1 MSPAPLDL
9 TETMPPR
16 PRKGRRILVVILLL
30 VLLAPTPWLARRGA
44 SKLAFF
50 HVSRVVVDGTRYLSP
65 DTVIGR
71 LAIDTVN
78 SVWDDPAP
86 LEARVR
92 ALPQVA
98 DVSISRKLPGTLVVK
113 VRENAPVALVPG
125 ARGLE
130 VVDSAGRSLPIDPAR
145 ESLDLPVS
153 TQRDLGLIHMLG
165 EVRSR
170 HAVLYRRISEVS
182 RDAAG
187 DVLLLVAS
195 NAPAPAPAPPVAPPV
210 APPAATSDSL
220 AIGADT
226 ATTVAAAGPQMLRV
240 RAKLGVSATRLTDIF
255 PVEFDLRRRGARV
268 AELDLR
274 YRDQVIARLQ

>member
-1 MSPAPLDL
+1 VSPAPLDL
-9 TETMPPR
+9 TEARQPR

-50 HVSRVVVDGTRYLSP
+50 HVSRVVVDGTRNLSP

-71 LAIDTVN
+71 LGIDTVN

-98 DVSISRKLPGTLVVK
+98 EVSISRKLPGTLVVR

-145 ESLDLPVS
+145 EALDLPVS
-153 TQRDLGLIHMLG
+153 TQRDLGLISMLG
-165 EVRSR
+165 EVRLR

-187 DVLLLVAS
+187 DVLLLLAS
-195 NAPAPAPAPPVAPPV
+195 NAPAPAPVPSVSPPT
-210 APPAATSDSL
+210 AASDSL

-226 ATTVAAAGPQMLRV
+226 ATTIAVIGPQMLRV

>member
-1 MSPAPLDL
+1 VSPAPLDL
-9 TETMPPR
+9 TEPR
-16 PRKGRRILVVILLL
+16 QPRARKGRRFLVVILLL
-30 VLLAPTPWLARRGA
+30 VLLSPTPWLARRGA

-50 HVSRVVVDGTRYLSP
+50 HVSKVVVDGTRYLSP
-65 DTVIGR
+65 DTVIAR

-86 LEARVR
+86 LEERVR

-98 DVSISRKLPGTLVVK
+98 DVSISRRLPGTLVVE

-145 ESLDLPVS
+145 EGLDLPVS
-153 TQRDLGLIHMLG
+153 IQRDLGLIRMLG
-165 EVRSR
+165 DVRSR

-187 DVLLLVAS
+187 DVLLLLAS
-195 NAPAPAPAPPVAPPV
+195 NA
-210 APPAATSDSL
+210 APPATVPPVSPPTSTADSL
-220 AIGADT
+220 VINADT
-226 ATTVAAAGPQMLRV
+226 VTTIAAPGPEMLRV

>member
-1 MSPAPLDL
+1 
-9 TETMPPR
+9 
-16 PRKGRRILVVILLL
+16 VILLL

-50 HVSRVVVDGTRYLSP
+50 HVSRVIVDGTRYLSP

-71 LAIDTVN
+71 LALDTTN

-86 LEARVR
+86 LEVRLR
-92 ALPQVA
+92 ALPQVSEVA
-98 DVSISRKLPGTLVVK
+98 ISRKLPGTLVVK

-130 VVDSAGRSLPIDPAR
+130 VVDSAGRSLPIDPSR
-145 ESLDLPVS
+145 EALDLPVS
-153 TQRDLGLIHMLG
+153 LQRDMGLIHMLG

-170 HAVLYRRISEVS
+170 HAVLFHRISEVS

-187 DVLLLVAS
+187 DVLLLLTS
-195 NAPAPAPAPPVAPPV
+195 NAPAPVTVPAVAS
-210 APPAATSDSL
+210 AADSVDSL
-220 AIGADT
+220 AVDSDT
-226 ATTVAAAGPQMLRV
+226 ATAIAATGPQMLRV

-255 PVEFDLRRRGARV
+255 PVEFDLRRRGSRV

>member
-9 TETMPPR
+9 TELRQPPSAR
-16 PRKGRRILVVILLL
+16 PRKRWKVVGVILLL
-30 VLLAPTPWLARRGA
+30 ALLAPTPWLARRGA

-50 HVSRVVVDGTRYLSP
+50 HVSRVVVDGTRYLSA
-65 DTVIGR
+65 DTVVAR
-71 LAIDTVN
+71 LGVDTLH

-86 LEARVR
+86 LEDRVR

-113 VRENAPVALVPG
+113 VRENPPVALVPG

-145 ESLDLPVS
+145 EALDLPIAS
-153 TQRDLGLIHMLG
+153 RRDIGLIRMLG
-165 EVRSR
+165 DVRAR
-170 HAVLYRRISEVS
+170 HSVLYRRISEVS
-182 RDAAG
+182 RDSSG
-187 DVLLLVAS
+187 DIIILLAS
-195 NAPAPAPAPPVAPPV
+195 SAPASASAVSRPSPA
-210 APPAATSDSL
+210 TISDSAL
-220 AIGADT
+220 IPADT
-226 ATTVAAAGPQMLRV
+226 ATSIVMSGPQMLRV

>member
-1 MSPAPLDL
+1 MTPAPLDL
-9 TETMPPR
+9 TEPR
-16 PRKGRRILVVILLL
+16 QPRARKGRRILAVILLL
-30 VLLAPTPWLARRGA
+30 VLLSPTPWLARRGA
-44 SKLAFF
+44 SKLTFF
-50 HVSRVVVDGTRYLSP
+50 HVSKVVVDGTRYLSA
-65 DTVIGR
+65 DTVIAR

-86 LEARVR
+86 LEDRVR

-98 DVSISRKLPGTLVVK
+98 DVSISRKLPGTLVVN

-145 ESLDLPVS
+145 EGLDLPVS
-153 TQRDLGLIHMLG
+153 IQRDVGLIRMLG
-165 EVRSR
+165 DVRSR

-187 DVLLLVAS
+187 DVVLLLAS
-195 NAPAPAPAPPVAPPV
+195 NA
-210 APPAATSDSL
+210 APPATVPPVPPPTADSL
-220 AIGADT
+220 AINADT
-226 ATTVAAAGPQMLRV
+226 VTTIAATGPEMLRV

>member
-9 TETMPPR
+9 TETKQPR

-50 HVSRVVVDGTRYLSP
+50 HVSRVIVDGTRYLSP

-71 LAIDTVN
+71 LAIDTMN

-86 LEARVR
+86 LEERVR
-92 ALPQVA
+92 ALPQVSEVA
-98 DVSISRKLPGTLVVK
+98 ISRKLPGTLVVK

-130 VVDSAGRSLPIDPAR
+130 VVDSAGRSLPIDPLR
-145 ESLDLPVS
+145 EALDLPVS
-153 TQRDLGLIHMLG
+153 THRDVGLIHMLG

-170 HAVLYRRISEVS
+170 HAVLFRRISEVS
-182 RDAAG
+182 LDAAG
-187 DVLLLVAS
+187 DVLLLLTT
-195 NAPAPAPAPPVAPPV
+195 NAPAPATV
-210 APPAATSDSL
+210 PPAASSAATVDSL
-220 AIGADT
+220 AIGGDT
-226 ATTVAAAGPQMLRV
+226 ATTIAATGRQMLRV

>member
-1 MSPAPLDL
+1 M
-9 TETMPPR
+9 
-16 PRKGRRILVVILLL
+16 LLL
-30 VLLAPTPWLARRGA
+30 VLLSPTPWLARRGA

-50 HVSRVVVDGTRYLSP
+50 QVSKVVVDGTRYLSP
-65 DTVIGR
+65 DTVIAR

-86 LEARVR
+86 LEDRVR

-98 DVSISRKLPGTLVVK
+98 DVSISRKLPGTLVVN

-145 ESLDLPVS
+145 EGLDLPVS
-153 TQRDLGLIHMLG
+153 IQRDLGLIRMLG

-187 DVLLLVAS
+187 DVLLLLAT
-195 NAPAPAPAPPVAPPV
+195 NA
-210 APPAATSDSL
+210 APPATVPLVSPLTATADSL
-220 AIGADT
+220 VISADT
-226 ATTVAAAGPQMLRV
+226 TSAIATGPQMLRV